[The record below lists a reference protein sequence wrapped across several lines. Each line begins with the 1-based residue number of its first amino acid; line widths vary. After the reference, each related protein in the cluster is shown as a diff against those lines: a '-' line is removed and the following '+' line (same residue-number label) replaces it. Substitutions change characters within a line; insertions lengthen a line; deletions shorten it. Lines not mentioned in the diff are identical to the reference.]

1 MRRIRTAITSHP
13 VALAGVGLAWLLVLV
28 VPGDYGVITL
38 AVAIA
43 TTGAVAAL
51 VGPSH
56 PLRNGTLAG
65 LLPVVAAVAVL
76 VGQIALGSYELAEGE
91 TWGSF
96 WAELPF
102 WFLFVAVP
110 AALLGLLGGSIVG
123 LVRQAN
129 LRMHPR

>member
-65 LLPVVAAVAVL
+65 LLPVVAAVVVL